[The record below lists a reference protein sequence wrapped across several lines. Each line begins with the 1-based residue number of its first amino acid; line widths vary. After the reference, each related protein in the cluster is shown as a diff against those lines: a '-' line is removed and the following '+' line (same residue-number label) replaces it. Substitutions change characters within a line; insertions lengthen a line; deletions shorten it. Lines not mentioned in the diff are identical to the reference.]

1 MKFTI
6 DWLKEHLDTKYNDKK
21 IIDKL
26 TNIGLEVE
34 SFESQLSEQDE
45 FVIAKIVNV
54 EKHPNADRLSVCDV
68 DIGKEEIVKVVC
80 GALNAK
86 KDLISVYAPPGA
98 IIPKN
103 QMKLSVSKIRG
114 VTSYGMLCS
123 ESELKLSDESEGITE
138 LSSKKYNNQIGKK
151 YFKSNSPKAID
162 LSITPNRADCLGV
175 RGVARDLAVAGAG
188 KLKKFNKNKIKF
200 KGSQKIKIKIV
211 KEKNQG
217 CSTFGSCLIKG
228 IKNTES
234 PKWLKDKI
242 LSLGQKPISAI
253 VDVTNYIMFDLNRPL
268 HAYDADKINKGIIV
282 RNSKK
287 GESFEALDNRRYTLQ
302 DNMCVISDK
311 SGILGLGGII
321 GGTRSGTE
329 LDTKNILLE
338 SAYFDPKSIRKTSK
352 LLNID
357 TDAKFRF
364 ERGIDPDSIEEGLV
378 KAATLIQEICG
389 GEISK
394 LDVQKSE
401 TFKKIQIRF
410 PIALFQ
416 SITGFKVVEKE
427 IMKILTDLGF
437 VIKKKNNDL
446 NLTIPSWRPDILQ
459 PIDIVEE
466 IVRIKGYDQIKTEL
480 PEKVRKKPTLNKQQK
495 LFHFLKRSVA
505 SKGYYETVTWSF
517 TDSKINQLFKE
528 GENEVEIINPIS
540 SDLNVLRSSIFS
552 NLIIYLKKNLD
563 RGFEDIS
570 LFEIGPIFNGNKPGQ
585 QKTVLAGLRS
595 GKVSRH
601 NWIEKERLVD
611 VFDAKRDAIQSLI
624 EIGFDQ
630 NKLYINDK
638 APSYYH
644 PGKSGSIYL
653 NKSENNPVVYFGEI
667 HPNILK
673 KIDIKTEA
681 LVCIEIYL
689 DNIKE
694 TSKKL
699 KDKKNQYQ
707 YSDYQ
712 KSERDFAF
720 VIDKN
725 FKVQDLV
732 NIISEVDKNLIRSV
746 KVFDVYEGE
755 NIPNDKKSIALNVTI
770 QSSEKTLN
778 DEDLEKINQLIIST
792 VESKSGAKIRS

>member
-6 DWLKEHLDTKYNDKK
+6 DWLKQHLDTKYNDKK
-21 IIDKL
+21 ILDKL

-34 SFESQLSEQDE
+34 SFESQSSQQDE
-45 FVIAKIVNV
+45 FVIAKIVNA
-54 EKHPNADRLSVCDV
+54 ERHPNADRLSVCDV
-68 DIGKEEIVKVVC
+68 DIGEKEIVKVVC
-80 GALNAK
+80 GAPNAK
-86 KDLISVYAPPGA
+86 KDLLTIYAPPGA

-103 QMKLSVSKIRG
+103 KMKLSVSKIRG

-123 ESELKLSDESEGITE
+123 ESELKLSNESEGITE
-138 LSSKKYNNQIGKK
+138 LPSKKYNNQIGKK
-151 YFKSNSPKAID
+151 YFKNNSSKVID

-175 RGVARDLAVAGAG
+175 RGVARDLAAAGTG
-188 KLKKFNKNKIKF
+188 KLKKYDQNKIKF
-200 KGSQKIKIKIV
+200 KGTQKIKVKIN

-217 CSTFGSCLIKG
+217 CTAFGSCFIKG

-234 PKWLKDKI
+234 PQWLKDKI
-242 LSLGQKPISAI
+242 LALGQKPISAI
-253 VDVTNYIMFDLNRPL
+253 VDITNYIMFDLNRPL
-268 HAYDADKINKGIIV
+268 HAYDSDKINEGIIV

-287 GESFEALDNRRYTLQ
+287 GESFEALDNKTYTLQ
-302 DNMCVISDK
+302 DNMCVISDQ
-311 SGILGLGGII
+311 SGVLGLGGII

-338 SAYFDPKSIRKTSK
+338 SAYFNPKSIRKTSK

-364 ERGIDPDSIEEGLV
+364 ERGIDPNSIEEGLV
-378 KAATLIQEICG
+378 KAAKLIQEICG

-394 LDVQKSE
+394 LDLQKSE
-401 TFKKIQIRF
+401 ISKKISIRF
-410 PIALFQ
+410 PLDLFE
-416 SITGFKVVEKE
+416 SVTGFKISVKE
-427 IMKILTDLGF
+427 IIKILTDLGF
-437 VIKKKNNDL
+437 IIKKKNNDL
-446 NLTIPSWRPDILQ
+446 NLIAPSWRPDILQ

-480 PEKVRKKPTLNKQQK
+480 PEKVRKIPTLNKQQK
-495 LFHFLKRSVA
+495 LFHFLQRSVA
-505 SKGYYETVTWSF
+505 SKGYYEAVTWSF

-528 GENEVEIINPIS
+528 NKNEVEIINPIS
-540 SDLNVLRSSIFS
+540 ADLNVLRSSIFS
-552 NLIIYLKKNLD
+552 NLIIYLKNNLD
-563 RGFEDIS
+563 RGFKDIS
-570 LFEIGPIFNGNKPGQ
+570 LFEIGPIFSGNKPGQ
-585 QKTVLAGLRS
+585 QKIVLGGLRS
-595 GKVSRH
+595 GKVSRY

-611 VFDAKRDAIQSLI
+611 VFDAKRDAIQTIVES
-624 EIGFDQ
+624 GFDQ
-630 NKLYINDK
+630 KKLYINDK

-644 PGKSGSIYL
+644 PGKSGTIYL
-653 NKSENNPVVYFGEI
+653 SKNENNPVAFFGEI

-694 TSKKL
+694 TTKKL
-699 KDKKNQYQ
+699 KDQKSLYQ

-725 FKVQDLV
+725 FKVQELV
-732 NIISEVDKNLIRSV
+732 
-746 KVFDVYEGE
+746 
-755 NIPNDKKSIALNVTI
+755 
-770 QSSEKTLN
+770 KTLN
-778 DEDLEKINQLIIST
+778 EEDLEKVNKLIIST
-792 VESKSGAKIRS
+792 VETKSGAKIRS

>member
-6 DWLKEHLDTKYNDKK
+6 DWLKQHLDTKYNDKK

-45 FVIAKIVNV
+45 FIIARIVNV
-54 EKHPNADRLSVCDV
+54 EQHPNADRLSVCDV

-80 GALNAK
+80 GAPNAK

-98 IIPKN
+98 IIPEN

-123 ESELKLSDESEGITE
+123 ESELKLSDQREGITE

-151 YFKSNSPKAID
+151 YFKSNSPKVID

-175 RGVARDLAVAGAG
+175 RGVARDLVAAGAG
-188 KLKKFNKNKIKF
+188 KLKKFNENKIKF
-200 KGSQKIKIKIV
+200 KGSQKIKVKIV

-217 CSTFGSCLIKG
+217 CSTFGSCLIKS

-268 HAYDADKINKGIIV
+268 HAYDADKINEGIIV

-287 GESFEALDNRRYTLQ
+287 GESFEALDNRKYTLQ

-311 SGILGLGGII
+311 TGVLGLGGII
-321 GGTRSGTE
+321 GGTRSGTD

-338 SAYFDPKSIRKTSK
+338 AAYFNPKSIRKTSK

-389 GEISK
+389 GEVSK

-416 SITGFKVVEKE
+416 SITGFKVAEKE
-427 IMKILTDLGF
+427 IMKILSDLGF

-446 NLTIPSWRPDILQ
+446 NLTTPSWRPDILQ

-480 PEKVRKKPTLNKQQK
+480 PEKVRKKPTLNKRQK
-495 LFHFLKRSVA
+495 LSHFLKRSVA

-528 GENEVEIINPIS
+528 NKNEVEIINPIS

-563 RGFEDIS
+563 RGFKDIS

-585 QKTVLAGLRS
+585 QKTALAGLRS

-624 EIGFDQ
+624 EAGFDQ

-653 NKSENNPVVYFGEI
+653 NKNENNPVVYFGEI

-694 TSKKL
+694 MSKKL
-699 KDKKNQYQ
+699 KDQKNQYQ
-707 YSDYQ
+707 YSDFQ

-755 NIPNDKKSIALNVTI
+755 NIPDDKKSIALNVAI

-778 DEDLEKINQLIIST
+778 DGDLEKINQLIIST

>member
-6 DWLKEHLDTKYNDKK
+6 DWLKQHLDTKYNDEK

-26 TNIGLEVE
+26 TNVGLEVE
-34 SFESQLSEQDE
+34 SFESQSSEQDE
-45 FVIAKIVNV
+45 FVVAKIVNA
-54 EKHPNADRLSVCDV
+54 EQHPNADRLSVCDV
-68 DIGKEEIVKVVC
+68 DIGKEEVVKVVC
-80 GALNAK
+80 GASNAK
-86 KDLISVYAPPGA
+86 KNLITVYAPPGA
-98 IIPKN
+98 VIPKN

-138 LSSKKYNNQIGKK
+138 LPSKKYNNQIGKK
-151 YFKSNSPKAID
+151 YFKSNSPKVID
-162 LSITPNRADCLGV
+162 LSTTPNRADCLGV
-175 RGVARDLAVAGAG
+175 RGVARDLAAAGAG
-188 KLKKFNKNKIKF
+188 KLKKFNENKIKF
-200 KGSQKIKIKIV
+200 KGPQKIKVKIT

-217 CSTFGSCLIKG
+217 CSAFGSCLIKG

-242 LSLGQKPISAI
+242 LALGQKPISAI

-268 HAYDADKINKGIIV
+268 HAYDADKINEGIIV

-287 GESFEALDNRRYTLQ
+287 GETFEALDNKKYTLQ

-311 SGILGLGGII
+311 SGVLGLGGII
-321 GGTRSGTE
+321 GGIRSGTE

-338 SAYFDPKSIRKTSK
+338 SAYFNPKSIRKTSK
-352 LLNID
+352 LLNLD

-364 ERGIDPDSIEEGLV
+364 ERGIDPESIEEGLL
-378 KAATLIQEICG
+378 KAATLIQKICG

-416 SITGFKVVEKE
+416 SITGFKVAEKE

-446 NLTIPSWRPDILQ
+446 NLTTPSWRPDILQ

-480 PEKVRKKPTLNKQQK
+480 PEKVREKPTLNKQQK
-495 LFHFLKRSVA
+495 LFHFLQRSVA

-528 GENEVEIINPIS
+528 DKNEVEIVNPIS

-563 RGFEDIS
+563 RDFKDIS

-601 NWIEKERLVD
+601 NWIENERLVD
-611 VFDAKRDAIQSLI
+611 VFDAKRDVIQSLV
-624 EIGFDQ
+624 EAGFNQ
-630 NKLYINDK
+630 NKLYVDDK

-653 NKSENNPVVYFGEI
+653 NKNENNPVAYFGEI

-681 LVCIEIYL
+681 LVSIEIYL

-699 KDKKNQYQ
+699 KDQKTQYQ

-755 NIPNDKKSIALNVTI
+755 NIPDDKKSIALNVAI

-778 DEDLEKINQLIIST
+778 DGDLEKINQLIIST

>member
-6 DWLKEHLDTKYNDKK
+6 DWLKQHLDTNYNDKK
-21 IIDKL
+21 IVDKL

-34 SFESQLSEQDE
+34 SFESQSSQQDE
-45 FVIAKIVNV
+45 FVIAKIVNA
-54 EKHPNADRLSVCDV
+54 ERHPNADRLSVCDV
-68 DIGKEEIVKVVC
+68 DIGEKEIVKVVC
-80 GALNAK
+80 GAPNAK
-86 KDLISVYAPPGA
+86 KDLLTIYAPPGA

-103 QMKLSVSKIRG
+103 KMKLSVSKIRG

-123 ESELKLSDESEGITE
+123 ESELKLSNESEGITE
-138 LSSKKYNNQIGKK
+138 LPSKKYNNQIGKK
-151 YFKSNSPKAID
+151 YFKNNSSKVID

-175 RGVARDLAVAGAG
+175 RGVARDLAAAGAG
-188 KLKKFNKNKIKF
+188 KLKKYDQNKIKF
-200 KGSQKIKIKIV
+200 KGTQKIKVKIN

-217 CSTFGSCLIKG
+217 CTAFGSCLIKG

-234 PKWLKDKI
+234 PQWLKDKI
-242 LSLGQKPISAI
+242 LALGQKPISAI
-253 VDVTNYIMFDLNRPL
+253 VDITNYIMFDLNRPL
-268 HAYDADKINKGIIV
+268 HAYDADKINQGIIV

-287 GESFEALDNRRYTLQ
+287 GESFEALDNKTYTLQ
-302 DNMCVISDK
+302 DNMCVISDQ
-311 SGILGLGGII
+311 SGVLGLGGII
-321 GGTRSGTE
+321 GGTKSGTE

-338 SAYFDPKSIRKTSK
+338 SAYFNPKSIRKTSK

-364 ERGIDPDSIEEGLV
+364 ERGIDPNSIEEGLV
-378 KAATLIQEICG
+378 KAAKLIQEICG

-401 TFKKIQIRF
+401 ISKKISIRF
-410 PIALFQ
+410 PLDLFE
-416 SITGFKVVEKE
+416 SVTGFKISVKE
-427 IMKILTDLGF
+427 IIKILTDLGF

-446 NLTIPSWRPDILQ
+446 NLIAPSWRPDILQ

-480 PEKVRKKPTLNKQQK
+480 PEKVRKIPTLNKQQK
-495 LFHFLKRSVA
+495 LFHFLQRSVA
-505 SKGYYETVTWSF
+505 SKGYYEAVTWSF

-528 GENEVEIINPIS
+528 NKNEVEIVNPIS
-540 SDLNVLRSSIFS
+540 ADLNVLRSSIFS
-552 NLIIYLKKNLD
+552 NLIIYLKNNLD
-563 RGFEDIS
+563 RGFKDIS
-570 LFEIGPIFNGNKPGQ
+570 LFEIGPIFSGNKPGQ
-585 QKTVLAGLRS
+585 QKIVLAGLRS
-595 GKVSRH
+595 GKVSRY

-611 VFDAKRDAIQSLI
+611 VFDAKRDAIQTIVES
-624 EIGFDQ
+624 GFDQ
-630 NKLYINDK
+630 KKLYINDK

-644 PGKSGSIYL
+644 PGKSGTIYL
-653 NKSENNPVVYFGEI
+653 SKNENNPVAFFGEI

-694 TSKKL
+694 TTKKL
-699 KDKKNQYQ
+699 KDQKSLYQ

-725 FKVQDLV
+725 FKVQELV
-732 NIISEVDKNLIRSV
+732 NIISEIDKNLIRSV

-755 NIPNDKKSIALNVTI
+755 KIPNNKKSIALNVTI

-778 DEDLEKINQLIIST
+778 DEDLEKVNKLIIST
-792 VESKSGAKIRS
+792 VETKSGAKIRS